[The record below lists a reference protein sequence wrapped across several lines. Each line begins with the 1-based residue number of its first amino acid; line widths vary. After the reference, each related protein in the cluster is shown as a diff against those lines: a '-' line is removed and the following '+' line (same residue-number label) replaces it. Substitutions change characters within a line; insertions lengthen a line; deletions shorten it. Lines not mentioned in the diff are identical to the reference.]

1 LESDARENK
10 REIVRLQKKIDSIPF
25 GCEIRAMR
33 EAAGLTQIEAG
44 QIFGG
49 GPTAFSKYETDD
61 LVPNDSMVN
70 LLKLAIQDSSI
81 VTRLRM
87 LKGVH
92 VSFGVIGEL
101 SEPSNDYGVDRLWE
115 EFDNSSGLDVVALEV
130 MRVGSGF
137 FDGEQRWTQ

>member
-1 LESDARENK
+1 
-10 REIVRLQKKIDSIPF
+10 
-25 GCEIRAMR
+25 
-33 EAAGLTQIEAG
+33 
-44 QIFGG
+44 
-49 GPTAFSKYETDD
+49 
-61 LVPNDSMVN
+61 MVN